1 MGSGDI
7 QSLADLGNSFQ
18 IVEGMRLVPFTKNT
32 VLQLAVITLL
42 PVAPLV
48 LTMVPLE
55 ELLKR
60 LLQVVF

>member
-1 MGSGDI
+1 M
-7 QSLADLGNSFQ
+7 GNSFQ
-18 IVEGMRLVPFTKNT
+18 IVEGMRLVPFTKGT

-60 LLQVVF
+60 LLQVMF